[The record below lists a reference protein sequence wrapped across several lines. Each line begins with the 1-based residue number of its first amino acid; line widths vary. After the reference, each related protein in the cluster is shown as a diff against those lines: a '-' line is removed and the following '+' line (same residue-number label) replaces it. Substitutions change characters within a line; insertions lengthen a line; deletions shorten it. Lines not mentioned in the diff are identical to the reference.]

1 MPVVVIRTGML
12 RALEYEF
19 DHIVDGCVLG
29 IPGSFTNVVEALE
42 SDISTHPGVSAPV
55 SVVDGSS
62 RRCWRIPARE
72 SSSVIEDLQREVHII
87 LDVVP
92 GVQRTGTA

>member
-29 IPGSFTNVVEALE
+29 IPGSFTNVVEAPWNQTSALTLGCPPQCQ
-42 SDISTHPGVSAPV
+42 SSMAPV
-55 SVVDGSS
+55 VAAG
-62 RRCWRIPARE
+62 E
-72 SSSVIEDLQREVHII
+72 SQQGNLR
-87 LDVVP
+87 
-92 GVQRTGTA
+92 A